1 MIYILSKF
9 KEAAMKQSKM
19 FIPTLR
25 EVPND
30 ADSKSH
36 QLLLKAGMIKQVA
49 SGVYSYL
56 PIAKRVLNKIEAIV
70 REEMEAID
78 GVEIL
83 MPALQPSELWSESG
97 RWQSYGAE
105 LMRMTDRHGR
115 EFALGP
121 THEEIITSLVRDE
134 LKSYKK
140 LPVTLFQIQNK
151 FRDEKRPRFGL
162 LRGREFIMKDAYS
175 FHATEESLD
184 ETYQDMYDAYS
195 RIFSRVNL
203 KFRPV
208 IADSGAIGGSHT
220 HEFMA
225 LAEIGEDT
233 ICYTDE
239 SDYAANIEK
248 AEVKYVPNVEH
259 TEEKALDKVH
269 TPGVKTAQQL
279 ADLLGKRLDE
289 IVKSMIVKVDDQFIM
304 FLIRGHHELNDV
316 KVKSYF
322 GTETVEMAT
331 DEEIQAILGATPGSL
346 GPVGVEK
353 IEIYADNSVQDLNN
367 LAVGANETDYHYVNA
382 NLGRDFN
389 VKAFDDFRFILEGE
403 MAADGSGPIKFA
415 EGIEVGQVFKLGTK
429 YSESMNATFLND
441 QGRAEPMIMGCYGI
455 GVSRTLSA
463 VIEQHHD
470 DKGIIWPTSITP
482 FEIHIITAN
491 AKQDTQ
497 RELADQLYDAYKRD
511 YEVLYDDRNER
522 AGVKFNDADLIGVP
536 VRIVVGKQAADE
548 IVEVKNRRTGE
559 SFEVPVS
566 ELDAKIKAI
575 YASFEH

>member
-1 MIYILSKF
+1 
-9 KEAAMKQSKM
+9 MKQSKM

-25 EVPND
+25 ELPND

-56 PIAKRVLNKIEAIV
+56 PIAKRVLNKIESIV

-105 LMRMTDRHGR
+105 LMRMQDRHGR

-184 ETYQDMYDAYS
+184 QTYQDMYDAYS
-195 RIFSRVNL
+195 KIFSRLNL
-203 KFRPV
+203 QFRPV

-233 ICYTDE
+233 ICYTDG

-248 AEVKYVPNVEH
+248 AEVVYQPNKQH
-259 TEEKALDKVH
+259 TEIQHLEKVH

-279 ADLLGKRLDE
+279 ADFLNRDLDE

-304 FLIRGHHELNDV
+304 FLIRGHHELNDI
-316 KVKSYF
+316 KVKSFF
-322 GTETVEMAT
+322 GTEHVEMAT
-331 DEEIQAILGATPGSL
+331 DDEIRAILNASPGSL
-346 GPVGVEK
+346 GPVGIDK
-353 IEIYADNSVQDLNN
+353 IDIYADNSVQDLNN
-367 LAVGANETDYHYVNA
+367 LAVGANEDDYHYVNA
-382 NLGRDFN
+382 NVERDFN
-389 VKAFDDFRFILEGE
+389 VKGYGDFRFILEGE
-403 MAADGSGPIKFA
+403 PAADGSGPIKFA
-415 EGIEVGQVFKLGTK
+415 EGIEIGQVFKLGTK

-470 DKGIIWPTSITP
+470 DRGIIWPKSITP

-491 AKQDTQ
+491 AKQDVQ
-497 RELADQLYDAYKRD
+497 RELADQLYDAYKKD
-511 YEVLYDDRNER
+511 YEVLYDDRIER

-536 VRIVVGKQAADE
+536 VRIVVGKQASEE

-559 SFEVPVS
+559 TFEVPVS
-566 ELDAKIKAI
+566 ELDLIIKSI
-575 YASFEH
+575 YDSFDH

>member
-1 MIYILSKF
+1 
-9 KEAAMKQSKM
+9 MKQSKM

-175 FHATEESLD
+175 FHATDESLD
-184 ETYQDMYDAYS
+184 ETYQDMYGAYS

-203 KFRPV
+203 NFRPV

-259 TEEKALDKVH
+259 TEEKDLEKVH

-322 GTETVEMAT
+322 GTEIVEMAT
-331 DEEIQAILGATPGSL
+331 DKEIQAILGATPGSL

-353 IEIYADNSVQDLNN
+353 IEIYADNSVQDINN
-367 LAVGANETDYHYVNA
+367 LAVGANETDYHYINA
-382 NLGRDFN
+382 NLRRDFN

-470 DKGIIWPTSITP
+470 EKGIIWPTSITP
-482 FEIHIITAN
+482 FDIHIITAN

-536 VRIVVGKQAADE
+536 VRIVVGKQASEE

-566 ELDAKIKAI
+566 ELDTKIKAI

>member
-1 MIYILSKF
+1 
-9 KEAAMKQSKM
+9 MKQSKM

-203 KFRPV
+203 NFRPV

-248 AEVKYVPNVEH
+248 AEVKYVPNVAH
-259 TEEKALDKVH
+259 TEEKALEKVH

-367 LAVGANETDYHYVNA
+367 LSVGANETDYHYVNA

-511 YEVLYDDRNER
+511 FEVLYDDRNER

-566 ELDAKIKAI
+566 ELEEKIKAI